1 MKTTENNHNLRHRKR
16 KEIWFRRLGLLTVI
30 LVLFFL
36 SLLMWR
42 IISTGYTAFFSTK
55 ILIEASF
62 EKNLVEKNDF
72 DTIAKNAIKAEF
84 PELKERRD
92 ILALLQIISSD
103 SPYELKNYI
112 EDHPHDVEKK
122 IQIWVD
128 ASSEIDL
135 YMKGKISKDTPQ
147 SSRKLKD
154 REIKWIDTLK
164 SKEKIKTSF
173 NTKFFT
179 KSASRQPEQSGF
191 FGAVVGSL
199 MTLTICLT
207 VCFPLG
213 VFSAVYLEEFASK
226 NKFTDLIEINLNN
239 LAAIPSIIYGLLGLS
254 VFLQIL
260 HIPRSSPLV
269 GGLTLA
275 LMVLPVIVITTRNA
289 LKAVPP
295 SIRQGALALG
305 ASPVETLWHHTLPLA
320 LPGIMTGTILA
331 ISRALG
337 ETAPL
342 IMIGMVAFVA
352 DVPKGFLDA
361 ATVMPVQIYLWASS
375 PEMAF
380 AEKTSAGIIVLLLFL
395 ISFNIIAVWV
405 RKKSERKW

>member
-1 MKTTENNHNLRHRKR
+1 MKTISNDNLRRRKL
-16 KEIWFRRLGLLTVI
+16 KEIWFQRLGLLTVI

-55 ILIEASF
+55 ILIEANF
-62 EKNLVEKNDF
+62 EKSLIEKNDF
-72 DTIAKNAIKAEF
+72 DTIAKNAIRAEF
-84 PELKERRD
+84 PELTERRD

-103 SPYELKNYI
+103 SSYELKNYV
-112 EDHPHDVEKK
+112 EEHLQDVEKK
-122 IQIWVD
+122 IPIWVN

-154 REIKWIDTLK
+154 REIKWIETLK

-173 NTKFFT
+173 NTNFFT

-191 FGAVVGSL
+191 LGAVIGSFL
-199 MTLTICLT
+199 TLIICLT

-213 VFSAVYLEEFASK
+213 VFSAVYLEEFAPK

-254 VFLQIL
+254 IFLQIL

-380 AEKTSAGIIVLLLFL
+380 AEKTSAGIIVLLIFL
-395 ISFNIIAVWV
+395 ISFNVIAVWV